1 VRLPPARVE
10 AFLDRPDPAVGL
22 VLLFGPDAGLVAERA
37 ARLGRTVVPDLADP
51 FRVSQL
57 DADRLRAEPQR
68 LALEAQALCLLG
80 GRRLVRVRGADDG
93 IAKAVDLLLG
103 LERIEAL
110 VVIEAGDL
118 GPGSKLRQIAEK
130 APSAAAIGCWPEG
143 EHERARTI
151 RTLLAEQG
159 LEAEPEALAF
169 LVEQQGADRAVLRAE
184 LEKLALY
191 LGPEGGRTVRLAD
204 AAAVVGDGSALALD
218 DVVLAAL
225 LGDRARLERDLLRLL
240 ALGEAPVRILRV
252 ATATLVRLLR
262 LRAEIER
269 GTSLEAALAGARPPI
284 HFRVKERFAT
294 VLTRWPA
301 ERLLA
306 ELAGLVEAE
315 TVLKSTGRPEVLVVR
330 RTFASLA
337 DRAPASKRG
346 TA

>member
-1 VRLPPARVE
+1 
-10 AFLDRPDPAVGL
+10 
-22 VLLFGPDAGLVAERA
+22 LLFGSDAGLVAERA
-37 ARLGRTVVPDLADP
+37 ARLGRTVVPDLVDP
-51 FRVSQL
+51 FRVSEL

-204 AAAVVGDGSALALD
+204 AAAVVGDGAALALD

-269 GTSLEAALAGARPPI
+269 GTTLDAALAGARPPI
-284 HFRVKERFAT
+284 HFRMKERFAT

-306 ELAGLVEAE
+306 ELAGLLEAE
-315 TVLKSTGRPEVLVVR
+315 ITLKSTGRPEVLVLR
-330 RTFASLA
+330 HTLASLA
-337 DRAPASKRG
+337 DRAPGAKGG
-346 TA
+346 TP